1 MFPTLESLSAGAIA
15 LLGRMVEV
23 PSISREEDQ
32 VADLVADF
40 LRRKGFRVNRDMNN
54 FWVKAPE
61 VPGGRTLLLN
71 SHIDTVKPA
80 ASWTRNPFLPVVEDG
95 RMYGLGCNDAGASV
109 VSLTAAFLWL
119 AAYPERAFN
128 LTLALTAEEEVTG
141 RNGLLRV
148 LDTLGP
154 VDLALV
160 GEPTGMQ
167 MAVAERGLMV
177 LDGLAEGKSGHTARK
192 EGVNALYKAMDD
204 IAWFRSFHFPEV
216 SGLLGEVGMN
226 VTMIQAGT
234 QHNMVPDRC
243 TYVVDVRTNEHYSNQ
258 QALDIIRHHL
268 RYSTVTPRS
277 TNLNSPGI
285 ALSHPIVRRGQA
297 LGLSCYGSPTL
308 SDQTRLTCPSFKMGP
323 GESSRSHT
331 ADEYIILQEIRDGI
345 AMYIKLLKDFS
356 WE

>member
-1 MFPTLESLSAGAIA
+1 MPTLESLTAEAIA
-15 LLGRMVEV
+15 LLQRMAAV
-23 PSISREEDQ
+23 PSVSRDEDR
-32 VADLVADF
+32 VAGLLADF
-40 LRRKGFRVNRDMNN
+40 LTGKGFQVNRDMNN
-54 FWVKAPE
+54 IWVKAPE
-61 VPGGRTLLLN
+61 VPGAPVLLFN
-71 SHIDTVKPA
+71 SHIDTVKPT
-80 ASWTRNPFLPVVEDG
+80 ASWTRDPFTPVIEDG

-119 AAYPERAFN
+119 AACPERAFN

-141 RNGLLRV
+141 KNGLLRV
-148 LDTLGP
+148 LDALGP

-192 EGVNALYKAMDD
+192 EGVNALYKAIDD
-204 IAWFRSFHFPEV
+204 IAWFRTFHFPEV
-216 SGLLGEVGMN
+216 SELLGEVGMN

-258 QALDIIRHHL
+258 QALDIIRQHL
-268 RYSTVTPRS
+268 RQSTVTPRS
-277 TNLNSPGI
+277 TNLNSSGI
-285 ALSHPIVRRGQA
+285 PLTHPIVRRA
-297 LGLSCYGSPTL
+297 RMLGIKCYGSPTL

-323 GESSRSHT
+323 GESARSHT
-331 ADEYIILQEIRDGI
+331 ADEYIVLQEIEDGI
-345 AMYIKLLKDFS
+345 SLYIKLLKDFS
-356 WE
+356 WA